1 MKHILKLGEI
11 FNTNLINMTKKIDI
25 TSTAIEKGIDIA
37 KNFLDKLIL
46 PPIEETGLLIKDQ
59 VTMWRFKNQIKMINK
74 AKSYC
79 EKYNVNPKTI
89 SLKLLCPILEYSSL
103 EEEEKLQDKWAIL
116 LTNMVDSEQ
125 NIENH
130 VFPYILSQISSTEF
144 GFLENVYDD
153 KILRQNTLK
162 KELNIFKLEMPTL
175 IQEIKTQI
183 KIIDD
188 EIELLNIKND
198 IIKSG
203 WNREKW
209 VLQRDKEKLDQEIKS
224 LERKEISYSIK
235 IHESQVVPEDLEE
248 FEMSNLSRLGLI
260 RYVQKF
266 YANSQTLE
274 IPYEFDE
281 EHRGRTTYSNID
293 LDVDIESD
301 EKYILTELGE
311 LFIGACKIKTK

>member
-1 MKHILKLGEI
+1 
-11 FNTNLINMTKKIDI
+11 MTKKIDI
-25 TSTAIEKGIDIA
+25 TSTVIEKGIDIA
-37 KNFLDKLIL
+37 KDFLDKLII

-59 VTMWRFKNQIKMINK
+59 VTMWRFKNQINMINK

-79 EKYNVNPKTI
+79 EKYNINPKTI

-153 KILRQNTLK
+153 KILRQNNLK
-162 KELNIFKLEMPTL
+162 FELKTFKAELPSM
-175 IQEIKTQI
+175 IQEILNQI
-183 KIIDD
+183 KNLD
-188 EIELLNIKND
+188 EKIELLNIENEN
-198 IIKSG
+198 IKSG
-203 WNREKW
+203 WNRDKW
-209 VLQRDKEKLDQEIKS
+209 LLQRDKEKLELEIKS
-224 LERKEISYSIK
+224 LERKETSYSIK
-235 IHESQVVPEDLEE
+235 IYESQIVPEELEE

-266 YANSQTLE
+266 FANSQTLE
-274 IPYEFDE
+274 IPYEFDD
-281 EHRGRTTYSNID
+281 EHRGRTTYSNVD
-293 LDVDIESD
+293 LEVDIESD

-311 LFIGACKIKTK
+311 LFIGACKTKNK

>member
-1 MKHILKLGEI
+1 
-11 FNTNLINMTKKIDI
+11 MTKKIDI

-37 KNFLDKLIL
+37 KNFLDKLII

-59 VTMWRFKNQIKMINK
+59 VTMWRFKNQIQMINK
-74 AKSYC
+74 AKTYC
-79 EKYNVNPKTI
+79 EKYNINPKTI

-103 EEEEKLQDKWAIL
+103 EEEDKLQDKWAIL

-144 GFLENVYDD
+144 AFLENVYDD

-162 KELNIFKLEMPTL
+162 AELNKFKSELPT
-175 IQEIKTQI
+175 IVQEIKNQI
-183 KIIDD
+183 ESLDDKI
-188 EIELLNIKND
+188 EILNTENNNIQL
-198 IIKSG
+198 G
-203 WNREKW
+203 WNRDKW
-209 VLQRDKEKLDQEIKS
+209 LLQRDKEKLELEIKS
-224 LERKEISYSIK
+224 FERKEISYSIK
-235 IHESQVVPEDLEE
+235 IYEPQIVPEQLEE

-260 RYVQKF
+260 RHIQKF
-266 YANSQTLE
+266 FANSQTLE

-281 EHRGRTTYSNID
+281 EYRGRTTYTNVD

-311 LFIGACKIKTK
+311 LFIQACKTKNQ